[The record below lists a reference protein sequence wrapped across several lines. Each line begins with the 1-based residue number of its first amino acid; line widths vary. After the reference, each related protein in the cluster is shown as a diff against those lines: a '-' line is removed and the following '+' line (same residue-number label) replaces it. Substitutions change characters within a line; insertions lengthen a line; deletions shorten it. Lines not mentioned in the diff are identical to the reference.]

1 VLTHRDKPAGPPG
14 IPRQPARVGLVGQQP
29 PAEWTGVRQV
39 GALVAEHR
47 TGLRLH
53 LLRGET
59 AAEITLEDRLP
70 ADQPPLEKPLPL
82 ESE

>member
-1 VLTHRDKPAGPPG
+1 VDRRTAGRSTRRRTPAGAPSG
-14 IPRQPARVGLVGQQP
+14 
-29 PAEWTGVRQV
+29 
-39 GALVAEHR
+39 
-47 TGLRLH
+47 LH

-59 AAEITLEDRLP
+59 AAEITLENRLP